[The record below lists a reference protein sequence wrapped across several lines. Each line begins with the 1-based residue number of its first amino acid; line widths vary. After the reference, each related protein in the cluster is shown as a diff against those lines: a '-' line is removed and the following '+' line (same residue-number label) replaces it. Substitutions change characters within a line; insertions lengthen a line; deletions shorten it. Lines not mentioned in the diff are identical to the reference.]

1 MALDVLM
8 HAQLPKIMRA
18 ATLMVGAIELPK
30 TEETINVPPVLVAAV
45 GEIGVVNRQSHA
57 VIIKELCF

>member
-45 GEIGVVNRQSHA
+45 REIGVVNR
-57 VIIKELCF
+57 